1 MRKAVGKGW
10 SYLGTRIAD
19 LIDLK
24 SIVTLIL
31 IGTVC
36 FLAIRQNVPIS
47 TDLIAATIGSVI
59 TYYFMRQKDKK

>member
-1 MRKAVGKGW
+1 MKRTVGKGW